1 MTAEALQARVERW
14 VARPAFWWAAM
25 AVLLGGPLISG
36 VLRRPPAPL
45 PVLDQVPGTGRGRLV
60 VFADPGCLRCMSG
73 LDGTLRSL
81 SRHLLSVRAGFDL
94 EWVSLAD
101 APGADVAPGVL
112 IDDPVHAGPLLELLE
127 RRGERVQL
135 RRSERAVLID
145 PRGRVRALPSLAE
158 PPGRELLPAITQ
170 IVNGR

>member
-1 MTAEALQARVERW
+1 MTESALQPRVERW
-14 VARPAFWWAAM
+14 VGRPAFWWTAI
-25 AVLLGGPLISG
+25 AVLLGGPFISG

-60 VFADPGCLRCMSG
+60 VFADPGCLPCVSA
-73 LDGTLRSL
+73 LDGMLRRL

-94 EWVSLAD
+94 EWVPLPP
-101 APGADVAPGVL
+101 APGPEAFPGVMVEDSL
-112 IDDPVHAGPLLELLE
+112 HAVPLLELLDRRPE
-127 RRGERVQL
+127 QVELRRG
-135 RRSERAVLID
+135 ERAVLID
-145 PRGRVRALPSLAE
+145 ARGRVRALPALVE